1 MTSNKVLL
9 IIRDGWGM
17 AKADKFNAVAN
28 AKTPNMDRY
37 LKNYPNTVLEP
48 AGEAV
53 GLPKGYQGS
62 SEVGHLNMGAGRIVI
77 QELKRIMDMIQ
88 DGTFFSRPALK
99 AALDNCVNK
108 GSALHLMGLV
118 QDEGVHAH
126 QDHLY
131 AIMRQAQKLGIKKV
145 YIHFFADGRDTPPR
159 SALSF
164 LKMLEEV
171 IKEAP
176 IAAVGTIMGR
186 YYAMDRGEKWKL
198 TDAAYNAIT
207 KAEGAKSSG
216 AQAALNDAYAAL
228 KNPNGLPIVDE
239 YIPPTVV
246 GDYPGMKDGDSV
258 IHFNFRQDRAIQL
271 TKAFVEDSYPGARW
285 RKMNVVYCGLT
296 RYYDEFKFSALP
308 PMDEGGGME
317 NLLGQIISEKGL
329 KQLRLAETQ
338 KFKHVT
344 SFFNGKRTEPYKG
357 EDQVEIKGTWDP
369 SSFGEHPQMNA
380 PEVRERALKEIASEK
395 YDFIVVNFAN
405 CDMVGHTGIYDATV
419 QAVEVTDQS
428 VKVLVDVALKHN
440 YTVMVT
446 SDHGNAEEMWDYR
459 INMPKTAHT
468 TNPVEF
474 IYISGNVAG
483 VRLRQRGILSDI
495 APTVL
500 EVMGLPQPADMTSR
514 SLLRKPEPVD
524 PPPLLQEPESE
535 CCSDVLD
542 GLRRKGYGNSL

>member
-1 MTSNKVLL
+1 MDKNKVLL

-17 AKADKFNAVAN
+17 AKPDKFNAVDN
-28 AKTPNMDRY
+28 AQTPNMRRY
-37 LKNYPNTVLEP
+37 LKQYPNTVLEP
-48 AGEAV
+48 SGEAV

-62 SEVGHLNMGAGRIVI
+62 SEVGHLNIGAGRIVI
-77 QELKRIMDMIQ
+77 QELKRIMDMIE
-88 DGTFFSRPALK
+88 DGTFFKMPALK
-99 AALDNCVNK
+99 AALDNAANK
-108 GSALHLMGLV
+108 GTALHLMGLV

-131 AIMRQAQKLGIKKV
+131 AIMRHAQKIGIKKT

-164 LKMLEEV
+164 LKMLEGVLGEV
-171 IKEAP
+171 SSAR
-176 IAAVGTIMGR
+176 IATLMGR

-198 TDAAYNAIT
+198 TDAAYNALT
-207 KAEGAKSSG
+207 RAEGAKAAS
-216 AQAALNDAYAAL
+216 AEAALNAAYATL

-239 YIPPTVV
+239 YIPPTVI
-246 GDYPGMKDGDSV
+246 GDYPGMCEGDSV
-258 IHFNFRQDRAIQL
+258 VHFNFRQDRAIQL
-271 TKAFVEDSYPGARW
+271 TKAFVEDAYPGER
-285 RKMNVVYCGLT
+285 RKKMNIVYCGLT

-317 NLLGQIISEKGL
+317 HLLGQVISDRGL

-344 SFFNGKRTEPYKG
+344 SFFNGKRTEAYKN

-380 PEVRERALKEIASEK
+380 PDVCERALREIASEK

-405 CDMVGHTGIYDATV
+405 CDMVGHTGIYEATV
-419 QAVEVTDQS
+419 KAVEITDLN
-428 VKVLVDVALKHN
+428 VGKLVDMALGHG
-440 YTVMVT
+440 YAIMVS
-446 SDHGNAEEMWDYR
+446 SDHGNAEEMWDYK

-474 IYISGNVAG
+474 IYIATDASGVK
-483 VRLRQRGILSDI
+483 LRPHGILSDI

-500 EVMGLPQPADMTSR
+500 ALLGLPKPEDMTAQ
-514 SLLRKPEPVD
+514 SLI
-524 PPPLLQEPESE
+524 QQ
-535 CCSDVLD
+535 
-542 GLRRKGYGNSL
+542 

>member
-1 MTSNKVLL
+1 MDKKKVLL

-17 AKADKFNAVAN
+17 YRPDKFNAVAN
-28 AKTPNMDRY
+28 AKTPNMKRY
-37 LKNYPNTVLEP
+37 LQQYPNTVLEP

-77 QELKRIMDMIQ
+77 QELKRIMDMIE

-99 AALDNCVNK
+99 AALDNCAAK

-126 QDHLY
+126 QDHMY
-131 AIMRQAQKLGIKKV
+131 AIMREAKKRGIKKV

-171 IKEAP
+171 IKETGNSQ
-176 IAAVGTIMGR
+176 IATIMGR
-186 YYAMDRGEKWKL
+186 YYAMDRGEKWAL
-198 TDAAYNAIT
+198 TDQTYNTIT
-207 KAEGAKSSG
+207 KAEGAK
-216 AQAALNDAYAAL
+216 AATAEAALTDAYAAL

-239 YIPPTVV
+239 YIPPTVID
-246 GDYPGMKDGDSV
+246 GYPGMQDGDSV

-271 TKAFVEDSYPGARW
+271 TKDFVEDNYPGHRW
-285 RKMNVVYCGLT
+285 KKMNITYCGLT

-308 PMDEGGGME
+308 PMDEGGGMNE
-317 NLLGQIISEKGL
+317 LLGQIISERGL

-344 SFFNGKRTEPYKG
+344 SFFNGKRTEPYPN

-369 SSFGEHPQMNA
+369 SSFGEHPEMNA
-380 PEVRERALKEIASEK
+380 PEVRARAVKEIASEK

-419 QAVEVTDQS
+419 KAVEVTDAS
-428 VKVLVDVALKHN
+428 VGILVDEALKHD

-446 SDHGNAEEMWDYR
+446 SDHGNAEEMWDYK
-459 INMPKTAHT
+459 IDMPKTAHT

-474 IYISGNVAG
+474 IYIAKDAAKVK
-483 VRLRQRGILSDI
+483 LRPHGILSDI

-500 EVMGLPQPADMTSR
+500 EVMGLQQPEAMTSET
-514 SLLRKPEPVD
+514 LIAE
-524 PPPLLQEPESE
+524 
-535 CCSDVLD
+535 
-542 GLRRKGYGNSL
+542 

>member
-1 MTSNKVLL
+1 MDKKKVLL
-9 IIRDGWGM
+9 IVRDGWGM
-17 AKADKFNAVAN
+17 YRPDKFNAVRN
-28 AKTPNMDRY
+28 AKTPNMKRY
-37 LKNYPNTVLEP
+37 LQQYPNTVLEP

-77 QELKRIMDMIQ
+77 QELKRIMDMID

-99 AALDNCVNK
+99 AALDNCVAK

-126 QDHLY
+126 QDHMY
-131 AIMRQAQKLGIKKV
+131 AIIRQARKIGIKKV

-159 SALSF
+159 SALAF

-171 IKEAP
+171 INENP
-176 IAAVGTIMGR
+176 IASVGTIMGR
-186 YYAMDRGEKWKL
+186 YYAMDRGEKWAL
-198 TDAAYNAIT
+198 VDQTYNAIT
-207 KAEGAKSSG
+207 KAEGAKAPS
-216 AQAALNDAYAAL
+216 AEAALNTAYETM

-239 YIPPTVV
+239 YIPPTIIA
-246 GDYPGMKDGDSV
+246 DYPGMKDGDSV
-258 IHFNFRQDRAIQL
+258 IHFNFRQDRAIEL
-271 TKAFVEDSYPGARW
+271 TKAFVEDAYPGKRW
-285 RKMNVVYCGLT
+285 KKMDVVYCGLT
-296 RYYDEFKFSALP
+296 RYYDQFKFSALP
-308 PMDEGGGME
+308 PMDEGGGM
-317 NLLGQIISEKGL
+317 NDLLGQVISEKGL

-344 SFFNGKRTEPYKG
+344 SFFNGKRTEPYAG

-369 SSFGEHPQMNA
+369 SSFGEHPEMDA
-380 PEVRERALKEIASEK
+380 PRVRERALAEIASEK

-419 QAVEVTDQS
+419 KAVEVTDAS
-428 VKVLVDVALKHN
+428 VGMLVDAALKHN
-440 YTVMVT
+440 YTVLVS
-446 SDHGNAEEMWDYR
+446 SDHGNAEEMWDYK

-474 IYISGNVAG
+474 IYIAKDADKVK
-483 VRLRQRGILSDI
+483 LRTHGILSDI

-500 EVMGLPQPADMTSR
+500 EVLGLPQPEAMTSE
-514 SLLRKPEPVD
+514 SLIE
-524 PPPLLQEPESE
+524 
-535 CCSDVLD
+535 
-542 GLRRKGYGNSL
+542 